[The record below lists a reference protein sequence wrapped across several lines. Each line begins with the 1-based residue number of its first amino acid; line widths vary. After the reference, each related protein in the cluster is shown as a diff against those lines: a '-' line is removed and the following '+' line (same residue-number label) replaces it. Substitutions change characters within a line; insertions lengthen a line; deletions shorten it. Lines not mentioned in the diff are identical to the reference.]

1 MESHVGRDFMD
12 WASGIQNA
20 IDYIEN
26 NITEELDYGEIAK
39 CAAASPFPLQARW
52 PQANSG
58 LPGDQLLFLRRMQ
71 KAASCR
77 HANIP

>member
-39 CAAASPFPLQARW
+39 CAAASSYYFQKIFGVLCGYSLGEYIRNRRLTLAGSELC
-52 PQANSG
+52 A
-58 LPGDQLLFLRRMQ
+58 GD
-71 KAASCR
+71 
-77 HANIP
+77 